1 MKTSTIGNVITIGIT
16 GASIGLCILFPNPL
30 AIMSIVGIGS
40 VSAVTT
46 QVFTMKSR
54 NQREYER
61 NIDKEFLKVENTQ
74 SAVYIPQKEYQKMH
88 SNTQKATFK
97 GEHKTK
103 TDFISEHKNNNKTKQ
118 RLWCYYK
125 CWH

>member
-1 MKTSTIGNVITIGIT
+1 MKTSTIGNIITMGIV
-16 GASIGLCILFPNPL
+16 GVSLGLCIAFPNPL
-30 AIMSIVGIGS
+30 AIMSIIGVGS

-61 NIDKEFLKVENTQ
+61 NIDKELLKVENNQ

-88 SNTQKATFK
+88 SNVQKAIFK
-97 GEHKTK
+97 GEHKK
-103 TDFISEHKNNNKTKQ
+103 ADFIEGHKNNND
-118 RLWCYYK
+118 LSL
-125 CWH
+125 